1 MAIRLNSAE
10 HLRVEA
16 EDLDRDE
23 LICNLVTVQMGRDAL
38 QDQIEKLKAGTLL
51 KFQEVEIEELTEEN
65 EKLKEENEGLIH
77 PNDVAKLFGQ
87 ESFQFYSWNEM
98 VMNVVEENKK
108 LKEDKKRLS
117 IYLAEIG
124 EDCDCRD
131 EGARATEFK
140 YAEWFNKITNNE
152 FL

>member
-16 EDLDRDE
+16 EYLDRDE
-23 LICNLVTVQMGRDAL
+23 LICNLVTVEMGRDAL
-38 QDQIEKLKAGTLL
+38 R
-51 KFQEVEIEELTEEN
+51 EEN
-65 EKLKEENEGLIH
+65 KKLKEELGEKDAH
-77 PNDVAKLFGQ
+77 WNDWLNSSFGDELYPLSPSPEPDEFVEKVNKLGRTLM
-87 ESFQFYSWNEM
+87 ERD
-98 VMNVVEENKK
+98 EEIKR

-140 YAEWFNKITNNE
+140 YGEWFNKITNNE

>member
-1 MAIRLNSAE
+1 
-10 HLRVEA
+10 
-16 EDLDRDE
+16 
-23 LICNLVTVQMGRDAL
+23 MGRDAL
-38 QDQIEKLKAGTLL
+38 R
-51 KFQEVEIEELTEEN
+51 EEN
-65 EKLKEENEGLIH
+65 KKLKEEYDELRHQSLRLMKRLEEYDYGFDWTVEHRKL
-77 PNDVAKLFGQ
+77 ND
-87 ESFQFYSWNEM
+87 
-98 VMNVVEENKK
+98 ENLK